1 MLTLL
6 DFATENRQIS
16 PGLTFENPHPLPLL
30 GDSNRA
36 EKKRKECKTGERQV
50 HSLTDGTRMPASL
63 PGSWHQAQAPS
74 AHSNCLH
81 FQIYGCMI
89 NEVFILPS
97 ATLQSVFPINKEPG
111 MTQGD

>member
-1 MLTLL
+1 MQ
-6 DFATENRQIS
+6 DR
-16 PGLTFENPHPLPLL
+16 G
-30 GDSNRA
+30 
-36 EKKRKECKTGERQV
+36 RQV

-63 PGSWHQAQAPS
+63 PGSWHQAQAPG
-74 AHSNCLH
+74 AHSNCLQ